1 MFFILKVSI
10 KRKPTA
16 VILFADVL
24 ELSILGLVMEVR
36 ERTSFRASMT
46 SELSAHAA
54 CKLNPS
60 E

>member
-1 MFFILKVSI
+1 MSFIRKVSI
-10 KRKPTA
+10 TRKPTT

-24 ELSILGLVMEVR
+24 GLSILGLVLEVR

-54 CKLNPS
+54 CKVNPS
-60 E
+60 Q